1 MVIWFQ
7 KQCGRIQKKPSVRV
21 YISQFY
27 IHFPFKVFRMY
38 DLIEFVL
45 IKFELFS
52 LVLSEG
58 HPLTNKIF
66 NWLST
71 AQSKTRN
78 LFLKISII
86 SLWCSMVYI
95 SQHFYSLQIVKC
107 KMFKIKKMFN
117 FTKYETFG
125 VDFNLNM
132 NNFDWSLRG
141 K

>member
-78 LFLKISII
+78 LFLKIS
-86 SLWCSMVYI
+86 LMQYGV
-95 SQHFYSLQIVKC
+95 HFYSLQIVKC